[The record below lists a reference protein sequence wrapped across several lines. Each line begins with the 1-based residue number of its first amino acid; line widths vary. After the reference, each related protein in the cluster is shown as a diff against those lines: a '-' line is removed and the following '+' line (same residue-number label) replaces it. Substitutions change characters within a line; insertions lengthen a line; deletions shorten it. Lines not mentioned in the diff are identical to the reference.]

1 MKLIGMLLLTGCGS
15 VIGVCVSAAFRRKT
29 AMLVSVA
36 DMLLSFSIK
45 LQYGS
50 PTVGEMISEVCGE
63 MAELPAFL
71 QRSPERDE
79 IIRAI
84 KEYPDGLEQADVS
97 RLSELFTQLGSADRD
112 SELCRLR
119 TAREYFLQRIESERP
134 KNEKRAELARR
145 LGVLLGIFAA
155 IMLL

>member
-1 MKLIGMLLLTGCGS
+1 MKLIGMILLTVCGS
-15 VIGVCVSAAFRRKT
+15 CIGVCVSAAFRRKT

-71 QRSPERDE
+71 QKAPERE
-79 IIRAI
+79 AVIEAI
-84 KEYPDGLEQADVS
+84 KEYPDGLEQTDVS

-119 TAREYFLQRIESERP
+119 AAREYFLQRIASERP
-134 KNEKRAELARR
+134 KNEKRAQLARR